1 MRGEPGESLA
11 GRYRILGLIGRG
23 GMGRVWRAYDAELG
37 REVAVKELRL
47 PEEIDEAERRE
58 WYARAEREARA
69 AARLRHPGIVA
80 LHDRV
85 TGDDGR
91 PWLVMELVDGPSLD
105 AVIRADGPLP
115 PARVAAIGRQML
127 DALTTAHAHGIVHRD
142 VKPANVLLDGDR
154 AILTDFGI
162 AALDGDATLT
172 RSGALLG
179 TPAYMAPEQVR
190 GRPATAA
197 SDLWS
202 LGATLY
208 AAVEGRPPFGGPTH
222 GAVFVAIATE
232 PPLPPEKA
240 GPLTELLTSLL
251 QKDPEARPTAEAV
264 RRLLPPP
271 TASPPPEPRPT
282 VPSPARL
289 PVAPPPVPAHP
300 PVAPPPSVR
309 VPETLVTPPGLRPQR
324 GRVAA
329 VVAGVAVLLAVGA
342 GFAVRGFASNG
353 ARPHASPS
361 SPTATLPDDGLLDT
375 HSATVWGLAFS
386 PDGRTLASA
395 DDESA
400 LQLWDTTTGAH
411 LATLAHDTGDPQK
424 SRHVVAFSP
433 DGKLLAAED
442 VNNVIQFWDVAGRR
456 IVGDLPDPDNAGAI
470 SATFSPDGRTLAVGV
485 FKFGKDA
492 AIVSHVRVWDVTSRT
507 LLFSTSE
514 SGQFIEEPAFSPDSR
529 TLAYGDGSSIRLWDV
544 AQRKRTGRID
554 TGRRIDAVAFSPD
567 GGAIAATGPKVR
579 AGIWDI
585 ATGKLRR
592 DLSGGVSGRLA
603 YSRDGRYLATSAE
616 DGGSAVQIW
625 DPGTGRAL
633 RGLGT
638 FNGFSLAL
646 SPDATRVAAGDAA
659 GQIHVWRL

>member
-1 MRGEPGESLA
+1 MRGEPGVSLA

-47 PEEIDEAERRE
+47 PEEVEDAERRE

-91 PWLVMELVDGPSLD
+91 PWLVMELVEGPSLD

-127 DALTTAHAHGIVHRD
+127 DALATAHAHGIVHRD

-179 TPAYMAPEQVR
+179 TPAYMSPEQVR
-190 GRPATAA
+190 GRPATPA

-222 GAVFVAIATE
+222 GAIFVAIATE
-232 PPLPPEKA
+232 PPPPPKKA

-251 QKDPEARPTAEAV
+251 QKDPDARPPAETV
-264 RRLLPPP
+264 RRLLDIPPP
-271 TASPPPEPRPT
+271 
-282 VPSPARL
+282 PAHT
-289 PVAPPPVPAHP
+289 PAAPAPVPTHP
-300 PVAPPPSVR
+300 SAAPTPSVQA
-309 VPETLVTPPGLRPQR
+309 PGTLVAPPGLRLPR
-324 GRVAA
+324 GRLAA
-329 VVAGVAVLLAVGA
+329 IAAGVAVVLAAGA
-342 GFAVRGFASNG
+342 GFAVQGLASNG
-353 ARPHASPS
+353 SRPHASPS
-361 SPTATLPDDGLLDT
+361 SPAATLPDEGLLDT

-395 DDESA
+395 DDESS
-400 LQLWDTTTGAH
+400 LQLWDTTTGTR

-470 SATFSPDGRTLAVGV
+470 SATFSPDGRMLAVGV
-485 FKFGKDA
+485 FNFGKDA
-492 AIVSHVRVWDVTSRT
+492 AIVSHVRVWDVTSRS

-514 SGQFIEEPAFSPDSR
+514 SGQFIEQPAFSPDNR

-554 TGRRIDAVAFSPD
+554 THRRIDAVAFSPD
-567 GGAIAATGPKVR
+567 GTTIAAAGPKVR

-592 DLSGGVSGRLA
+592 DLPGGVSGRLA
-603 YSRDGRYLATSAE
+603 YGRDGRYLATSAE
-616 DGGSAVQIW
+616 EGGSTVQIW
-625 DPGTGRAL
+625 DPNTGRAV
-633 RGLGT
+633 RSLGT
-638 FNGFSLAL
+638 FSGFALAL
-646 SPDATRVAAGDAA
+646 SPDATRVASGDAA
-659 GQIHVWRL
+659 GKIHVWRL